1 MIDWIEGVRKKEIQ
15 NMRLGFLF
23 VFWVDGGTIPLVTCD
38 GGEPVYAISEGSGV
52 SGWREGH

>member
-23 VFWVDGGTIPLVTCD
+23 VFWVDGGTIPLVTCMEENQCMPSQKD
-38 GGEPVYAISEGSGV
+38 QE
-52 SGWREGH
+52 